1 MLARDYFESLL
12 TLESDLKRAKDRL
25 ELAENKLDGLGHSGT
40 SSIASRSVDPDK
52 FTNRICAVDKA
63 REQLKENYDYLV
75 EREAEAMDI
84 IDHVG
89 DPALRC
95 TGLWREC
102 LELRYLRNMTIREV
116 GSRVDVSNSTVHN
129 AISNAF
135 SWIDSSELLVHL

>member
-40 SSIASRSVDPDK
+40 SSVASRSIDPDK
-52 FTNRICAVDKA
+52 FTNRICAVDRA
-63 REQLKENYDYLV
+63 REQLQEHYDNLV
-75 EREAEAMDI
+75 DREAEAMDI

-89 DPALRC
+89 DPSLRC

-102 LELRYLRNMTIREV
+102 LECRFLRSMSIREV
-116 GSRVDVSNSTVHN
+116 ACSVGVSESSVQVALRKCFN
-129 AISNAF
+129 
-135 SWIDSSELLVHL
+135 WIDDSPLLEHL